1 MGRAIKLKS
10 RAAAAQPY
18 SHALQR
24 LYDQLRISFYVHEVT
39 ILVQLSKFHM
49 KSPTGMPK
57 LFFPMNPAN
66 RRGRIKSSWR
76 DRSIL
81 VILGVSDHGLF
92 SVAGLEPMATP
103 HEIVAYWKNDKF
115 EGYMGRIRVAF
126 TPSLCA
132 SRFSWT
138 GVALISS
145 AIMRSVGFPSH

>member
-39 ILVQLSKFHM
+39 ILVQLSNFHM

-57 LFFPMNPAN
+57 LFFPKNPAN
-66 RRGRIKSSWR
+66 RRGRIKSSWP

-81 VILGVSDHGLF
+81 VILGVSEHGAVQRGVPGTDGHSPRNCSL
-92 SVAGLEPMATP
+92 LE
-103 HEIVAYWKNDKF
+103 NDKF